1 MSFVDTRRR
10 FTLFTLLKD
19 FIPHMVTPMKPSMS
33 CFLFFVLTLLR
44 VGRAPCTGLS
54 IRMTLKHPRP
64 SLSGPYTAIFIVP
77 TGIGAAIGGYAGDAL
92 PAAKLAS
99 TVVDTLITHPNVMNA
114 AMLYWPVDNI
124 LYVEGFAL
132 DEFAAGRLGLL
143 PVTKRGNRI
152 GLLLDGAM
160 EEDLKHRH
168 LQVADAFRASL
179 GIDVAHCCVTS
190 RPVGVEVGLTKAGAS
205 WGRIHDED
213 TLLEGA
219 TELVRLGCNA
229 IACVARFPEDEE
241 LDDDDDN
248 DNNDDGNSTS
258 SSSSSSSSSA
268 ASLFDAYRKGQGVDA
283 IAGAEALISHVIT
296 QSLNIPCAHA
306 PAFAPAG
313 MDVDTS
319 PKAAA
324 EELGYTFLPCVLA
337 YLHKAPA
344 LVPLKDD
351 EETEAGG
358 GVKKGSDGDWDVVA
372 NRNANMLRACDVD
385 ACVVPASALGGPAV
399 LSMLARGTLV
409 IAVEEN
415 TSAMKVTAE
424 DLKLTTRSST
434 DWQEKQCVGSNGKS
448 VFYNVV
454 KARSY
459 TEAVGLLTAHKAGIL
474 FESLTTSVPR
484 IPVKR
489 L

>member
-1 MSFVDTRRR
+1 
-10 FTLFTLLKD
+10 
-19 FIPHMVTPMKPSMS
+19 
-33 CFLFFVLTLLR
+33 
-44 VGRAPCTGLS
+44 
-54 IRMTLKHPRP
+54 MTLKQPPP

-77 TGIGAAIGGYAGDAL
+77 TGIGAAIGGSAGDAL

-114 AMLYWPVDNI
+114 AMLYWPVENI

-143 PVTKRGNRI
+143 PVTKRGNRV

-190 RPVGVEVGLTKAGAS
+190 RPVGVEVGLTKTGAS
-205 WGRIHDED
+205 WGRIHDVD

-219 TELVRLGCNA
+219 AELVRLGCNA

-241 LDDDDDN
+241 LDDADDGHN
-248 DNNDDGNSTS
+248 NNDKGDSTS
-258 SSSSSSSSSA
+258 PSA

-306 PAFAPAG
+306 PAFGASD

-319 PKAAA
+319 PKCAS
-324 EELGYTFLPCVLA
+324 EELGHTFLPCVLA

-344 LVPLKDD
+344 LVPLHDDD
-351 EETEAGG
+351 EETKTAG
-358 GVKKGSDGDWDVVA
+358 GVKRLQGTDWDVA
-372 NRNANMLRACDVD
+372 TRNNANMLRACDVD

-424 DLKLTTRSST
+424 DLKLTTAYNT
-434 DWQEKQCVGSNGKS
+434 DWQRSQGEADGKS
-448 VFYNVV
+448 VYNVV

-459 TEAVGLLTAHKAGIL
+459 TEAVGLLAAHKAGIL
-474 FESLTTSVPR
+474 FESLTTSVSR